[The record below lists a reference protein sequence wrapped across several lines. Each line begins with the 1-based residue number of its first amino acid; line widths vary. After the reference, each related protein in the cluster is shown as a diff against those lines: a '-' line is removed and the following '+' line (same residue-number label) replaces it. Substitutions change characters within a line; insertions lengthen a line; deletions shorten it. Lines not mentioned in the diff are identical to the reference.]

1 MNRKSYLRCSWKRS
15 QGSNSQRLSGKL
27 NHILD
32 ELFSAA
38 QRAYSGKRKCQKR
51 QAETLKAERKISLL
65 NNDYQRKRKACFLM
79 KMRIDVETEKKINE
93 FLDREEITANAERQ
107 FVISVKCL

>member
-65 NNDYQRKRKACFLM
+65 NNDISKKKEGLFFDE
-79 KMRIDVETEKKINE
+79 MRIDVETEK
-93 FLDREEITANAERQ
+93 R
-107 FVISVKCL
+107 